1 MIRLKHVSGSLQ
13 GRTAELAK
21 PVLRIGRA
29 PDCDVRF
36 DQVNDP
42 KVSNHH
48 AELLLEE
55 GNWFVVDTAST
66 NGTLINGR
74 RITKHRL
81 ASGDKLQIG
90 SGGPVVQI
98 HFEGI
103 FIEEPSFKTEAILL
117 RDVPQPPR
125 AFDDS
130 EEISAI
136 SDHLKA
142 SADTQTARLAELA
155 AKKVALERAKSGG
168 QSSGKTMF
176 IMAETMRQVQFS
188 TKARTKKRWVKVVAA
203 VTGAAVLVVA
213 VMSVVIVQQ
222 RRQIARLVQT
232 KNKLDKEIM
241 QVQAAMDSETDAE
254 KLDQLEQRLAQ
265 LTGNAQKAID
275 DLGKADRSK
284 AAEVANAGDELD
296 RDISKIL
303 AKFDAK
309 TYAVPP
315 VFKER
320 LQFHVDELRHAGN
333 LEFIYRRKQK
343 YWPMILKEFGALG
356 LPEEMAFIAWAET
369 QFDPVARSK
378 AGAAGMWQLGADTAR
393 NYNLR
398 VDGHVDERFDPPK
411 ATRAAARYLA
421 NLLAEFGED
430 SFMLAMASYNRGES
444 GMRRVLHQIASEPGG
459 FRRERRDFWHLYR
472 LKKLPEETREYV
484 PKVLAAVIVCMNAQ
498 KYGLEAAKEADD

>member
-1 MIRLKHVSGSLQ
+1 MIRLKHLSGSLQ
-13 GRTAELAK
+13 GRMTELAK

-36 DQVNDP
+36 DQVKDP

-74 RITKHRL
+74 RVTKHRL

-90 SGGPVVQI
+90 SGGPVLQV
-98 HFEGI
+98 HFDGI
-103 FIEEPSFKTEAILL
+103 LVEQPSFKTEAILL
-117 RDVPQPPR
+117 QGVSPPR
-125 AFDDS
+125 PIDDS

-155 AKKVALERAKSGG
+155 AKKVAMERAKAGG
-168 QSSGKTMF
+168 QSSGKTLF

-188 TKARTKKRWVKVVAA
+188 TKAKTKKRWVKVVAA
-203 VTGAAVLVVA
+203 VAGAAALVVG
-213 VMSVVIVQQ
+213 VMAVVIVQQ
-222 RRQIARLVQT
+222 QRQIARLVQT
-232 KNKLDKEIM
+232 KKQLDKEIQ
-241 QVQAAMDSETDAE
+241 QVELAMESETDAD

-265 LTGNAQKAID
+265 LTGNAQKTID
-275 DLGKADRSK
+275 DLGKADKSK
-284 AAEVANAGDELD
+284 AAEMANAGDQMD
-296 RDISKIL
+296 RDIRKIL
-303 AKFDAK
+303 GKFDAK

-320 LQFHVDELRHAGN
+320 LQYHVDELLHAGN
-333 LEFIYRRKQK
+333 LKFIYRRKQK

-369 QFDPVARSK
+369 QFDPTARSK

-393 NYNLR
+393 SYNLR
-398 VDGHVDERFDPPK
+398 VDAQVDERFD
-411 ATRAAARYLA
+411 AAKSTHAASRYLA

-430 SFMLAMASYNRGES
+430 SFMLALASYNRGES
-444 GMRRVLHQIASEPGG
+444 GVRRVLHQIASQPGG
-459 FRRERRDFWHLYR
+459 FKKERRDFWHLYR

-484 PKVLAAVIVCMNAQ
+484 PKVLAAAIVSTNAQ
-498 KYGLEAAKEADD
+498 RYGLEGTKEEND

>member
-1 MIRLKHVSGSLQ
+1 MIRLKHLSGSLQ
-13 GRTAELAK
+13 GRTTELAK

-29 PDCDVRF
+29 ADCDVRF
-36 DQVNDP
+36 DQVKDP

-74 RITKHRL
+74 RVTKHKL
-81 ASGDKLQIG
+81 ASGDKVQIG

-98 HFEGI
+98 QFDGI
-103 FIEEPSFKTEAILL
+103 LLEEPSYKTEAILL
-117 RDVPQPPR
+117 QQVRPI
-125 AFDDS
+125 DDT
-130 EEISAI
+130 EEMSAI
-136 SDHLKA
+136 SDRLKE
-142 SADTQTARLAELA
+142 SADTQTARLAEIA

-168 QSSGKTMF
+168 QSSGKTLF
-176 IMAETMRQVQFS
+176 IMAETMRQVQHS
-188 TKARTKKRWVKVVAA
+188 TRAKTKKRWVKVVAA
-203 VTGAAVLVVA
+203 VAGAALVVVSA
-213 VMSVVIVQQ
+213 MGLVIVQQ
-222 RRQIARLVQT
+222 RRQIAQLVQT
-232 KNKLDKEIM
+232 KNKLDKEIEK
-241 QVQAAMDSETDAE
+241 VQAAMDSETDPD

-275 DLGKADRSK
+275 DLGKADKSK
-284 AAEVANAGDELD
+284 AAEVANAGDPMD
-296 RDISKIL
+296 RDIQKIL

-320 LQFHVDELRHAGN
+320 LQFHVDELLHAGN
-333 LEFIYRRKQK
+333 LKFVYRRKQK
-343 YWPMILKEFGALG
+343 YWPMILKEFGTLG

-369 QFDPVARSK
+369 QFDPGAHSK

-398 VDGHVDERFDPPK
+398 VDSQIDERLDPAK
-411 ATRAAARYLA
+411 ATRAASRYLA

-444 GMRRVLHQIASEPGG
+444 GVRRVLHQIASEPGG
-459 FRRERRDFWHLYR
+459 FKKERRDFWHLYR

-484 PKVLAAVIVCMNAQ
+484 PKVLAAAIVSMNAQ
-498 KYGLEAAKEADD
+498 KYGLSGAKDEQ

>member
-1 MIRLKHVSGSLQ
+1 MIRLKHLSGSLQ

-74 RITKHRL
+74 RVTKHRL

-90 SGGPVVQI
+90 SGGPVLQV
-98 HFEGI
+98 HFDGI
-103 FIEEPSFKTEAILL
+103 LIEEPSFKTEAILL
-117 RDVPQPPR
+117 QEISQPPR
-125 AFDDS
+125 PIDDS

-155 AKKVALERAKSGG
+155 AKKVAMERAKTGG

-188 TKARTKKRWVKVVAA
+188 TKAKTKKRWV
-203 VTGAAVLVVA
+203 
-213 VMSVVIVQQ
+213 
-222 RRQIARLVQT
+222 
-232 KNKLDKEIM
+232 
-241 QVQAAMDSETDAE
+241 QVAMDSETDGE
-254 KLDQLEQRLAQ
+254 RLEQLEQRLAQ
-265 LTGNAQKAID
+265 LTGNAQKTID
-275 DLGKADRSK
+275 DLGKADKSK
-284 AAEVANAGDELD
+284 AAEVANAGDQMD
-296 RDISKIL
+296 RDIRKIL

-320 LQFHVDELRHAGN
+320 LQFHVDELLHAGN
-333 LEFIYRRKQK
+333 IKYIYRRKQK

-369 QFDPVARSK
+369 QFDPTARSK

-393 NYNLR
+393 RYNLR
-398 VDGHVDERFDPPK
+398 VDAQGDARGLPLSGQPPRRVRRGFLHAGHGQLQPRRIRRTPRPAPDRQRARRVQEGAPRLLAPVPPEE
-411 ATRAAARYLA
+411 AARGDARVRAQGDRRRHRLHER
-421 NLLAEFGED
+421 AEVRP
-430 SFMLAMASYNRGES
+430 RGDE
-444 GMRRVLHQIASEPGG
+444 G
-459 FRRERRDFWHLYR
+459 RE
-472 LKKLPEETREYV
+472 
-484 PKVLAAVIVCMNAQ
+484 
-498 KYGLEAAKEADD
+498 

>member
-1 MIRLKHVSGSLQ
+1 MIRLKHLSGSLQ
-13 GRTAELAK
+13 GRTTELKK

-36 DQVNDP
+36 DQVKDP

-74 RITKHRL
+74 RVTKHRL

-90 SGGPVVQI
+90 SGGPIVQV
-98 HFEGI
+98 HFDGI
-103 FIEEPSFKTEAILL
+103 LVEQPSFKTEAILL
-117 RDVPQPPR
+117 KDVPRPI
-125 AFDDS
+125 DDT

-155 AKKVALERAKSGG
+155 AKKVALERAKAGG

-188 TKARTKKRWVKVVAA
+188 TKAKTKKRWVKVVAA
-203 VTGAAVLVVA
+203 VAGAAAVVVG
-213 VMSVVIVQQ
+213 VMSVVIVLQQ
-222 RRQIARLVQT
+222 REIARLVQT
-232 KNKLDKEIM
+232 KKQLDKEIQ
-241 QVQAAMDSETDAE
+241 QVEAAMESETDPD
-254 KLDQLEQRLAQ
+254 KLEQLEQRLAQ
-265 LTGNAQKAID
+265 LTGNVQKAMD
-275 DLGKADRSK
+275 DLGKADKSK
-284 AAEVANAGDELD
+284 AAEVANSGDAMD
-296 RDISKIL
+296 REIRKIL

-320 LQFHVDELRHAGN
+320 LQFHVDELLQAGN
-333 LEFIYRRKQK
+333 LKFVYRRKQK
-343 YWPMILKEFGALG
+343 YWPMILKEFGALA
-356 LPEEMAFIAWAET
+356 LPEEMAYIAWAET
-369 QFDPVARSK
+369 QFDPSARSK

-393 NYNLR
+393 AYNLR
-398 VDGHVDERFDPPK
+398 VDGQVDERFDPAK
-411 ATRAAARYLA
+411 STRAAARYLA

-444 GMRRVLHQIASEPGG
+444 GVRRVLHQIASEPGG
-459 FRRERRDFWHLYR
+459 FKKERRDFWHLYR
-472 LKKLPEETREYV
+472 MKKLPEETREYV
-484 PKVLAAVIVCMNAQ
+484 PKVLAAAIVSMNAQ
-498 KYGLEAAKEADD
+498 KYGLEAAKGDDD

>member
-1 MIRLKHVSGSLQ
+1 MIRLKHLSGSLQ
-13 GRTAELAK
+13 GRTTELAK

-81 ASGDKLQIG
+81 ASGDKVQIG
-90 SGGPVVQI
+90 SGGQVVQVD
-98 HFEGI
+98 FDGI
-103 FIEEPSFKTEAILL
+103 LVGQPSFKTEAILL
-117 RDVPQPPR
+117 RAVPQPPHPI
-125 AFDDS
+125 DDT

-136 SDHLKA
+136 SDRLKE

-155 AKKVALERAKSGG
+155 AKKVALERAKAGG

-188 TKARTKKRWVKVVAA
+188 TKAKTKKRWVKVVSA
-203 VTGAAVLVVA
+203 VAGAAALVVF

-222 RRQIARLVQT
+222 QRQIALLVQT
-232 KNKLDKEIM
+232 KNKLDKEIQ
-241 QVQAAMDSETDAE
+241 QVQAAMESETDAD

-265 LTGNAQKAID
+265 LTGNVQKAMD
-275 DLGKADRSK
+275 DLGKADKSK
-284 AAEVANAGDELD
+284 AAEVANAGDPMD
-296 RDISKIL
+296 RDIRKIL
-303 AKFDAK
+303 GKFDAK

-320 LQFHVDELRHAGN
+320 LQYHVDELLHAGN
-333 LEFIYRRKQK
+333 LKFIYKRKQK

-369 QFDPVARSK
+369 QFDPTARSK

-393 NYNLR
+393 RYNLR
-398 VDGHVDERFDPPK
+398 VDAQGDARGLPLSGQPPRRVRRGFLHAGHGQLQPRRIRRTPRPAPDRQRARRVQEGAPRLLAPVPPEE
-411 ATRAAARYLA
+411 AARGDARVRAQGDRRRHRLHER
-421 NLLAEFGED
+421 AEVRP
-430 SFMLAMASYNRGES
+430 RGDE
-444 GMRRVLHQIASEPGG
+444 G
-459 FRRERRDFWHLYR
+459 RE
-472 LKKLPEETREYV
+472 
-484 PKVLAAVIVCMNAQ
+484 
-498 KYGLEAAKEADD
+498 

>member
-1 MIRLKHVSGSLQ
+1 MIRLKHLSGSLQ

-74 RITKHRL
+74 RVTKHRL

-90 SGGPVVQI
+90 SGGPVLQV
-98 HFEGI
+98 HFDGI
-103 FIEEPSFKTEAILL
+103 LIEEPSFKTEAILL
-117 RDVPQPPR
+117 QEISQPPR
-125 AFDDS
+125 PIDDS

-155 AKKVALERAKSGG
+155 AKKVAMERAKTGG

-176 IMAETMRQVQFS
+176 IMAETMRQVQFR
-188 TKARTKKRWVKVVAA
+188 TKAKTKK
-203 VTGAAVLVVA
+203 
-213 VMSVVIVQQ
+213 Q
-222 RRQIARLVQT
+222 
-232 KNKLDKEIM
+232 LDKEIH
-241 QVQAAMDSETDAE
+241 QVQAAMDSETDGE
-254 KLDQLEQRLAQ
+254 RLEQLEQRLAQ
-265 LTGNAQKAID
+265 LTGNAQKTID
-275 DLGKADRSK
+275 DLGKADKSK
-284 AAEVANAGDELD
+284 AAEVANAGDQMD
-296 RDISKIL
+296 RDIRKIL

-320 LQFHVDELRHAGN
+320 LQFHVDELLHAGN
-333 LEFIYRRKQK
+333 LKYIYRRKQK

-369 QFDPVARSK
+369 QFDPTARSK

-393 NYNLR
+393 RYNLR
-398 VDGHVDERFDPPK
+398 VDAQVDERFDPPK
-411 ATRAAARYLA
+411 ATRAASRYLA

-444 GMRRVLHQIASEPGG
+444 GVRRVLHQIASEPGG
-459 FRRERRDFWHLYR
+459 FKKERRDFWHLYR

-484 PKVLAAVIVCMNAQ
+484 PKVIAAAIVSMNAQ
-498 KYGLEAAKEADD
+498 KYGLEGTKAEND

>member
-1 MIRLKHVSGSLQ
+1 MIRLKHLSGSLQ
-13 GRTAELAK
+13 GRTAELKK

-36 DQVNDP
+36 DQLKDP

-74 RITKHRL
+74 RTAKHRL
-81 ASGDKLQIG
+81 TSGDKLQIG
-90 SGGPVVQI
+90 SGGPVVQV
-98 HFEGI
+98 HFDGI
-103 FIEEPSFKTEAILL
+103 LVEQPSFKTEAILL
-117 RDVPQPPR
+117 QEVRRPI
-125 AFDDS
+125 DDT

-136 SDHLKA
+136 SDRLRA

-188 TKARTKKRWVKVVAA
+188 TKAKTKRRWVKVVAA
-203 VTGAAVLVVA
+203 VAGAAALVVG
-213 VMSVVIVQQ
+213 VLSVVIVQQ
-222 RRQIARLVQT
+222 QRQIARLVQT
-232 KNKLDKEIM
+232 KKQLDKEIQ
-241 QVQAAMDSETDAE
+241 QVQAAMESETDPD

-265 LTGNAQKAID
+265 LTGNVQKAID
-275 DLGKADRSK
+275 DLGKADKSK
-284 AAEVANAGDELD
+284 AAEVVNSGDAMD
-296 RDISKIL
+296 REIRTIL
-303 AKFDAK
+303 GKFDAK

-320 LQFHVDELRHAGN
+320 LQFHVDELLHAGN
-333 LEFIYRRKQK
+333 LKFIYRRKQK
-343 YWPMILKEFGALG
+343 YWPMILKEFGALA
-356 LPEEMAFIAWAET
+356 LPEEMAYIAWAET
-369 QFDPVARSK
+369 QFDPTARSK

-393 NYNLR
+393 AYNLR
-398 VDGHVDERFDPPK
+398 VDAQVDERFDAAK
-411 ATRAAARYLA
+411 STRAASRYLA

-444 GMRRVLHQIASEPGG
+444 GVRRVLHQIASEPGG
-459 FRRERRDFWHLYR
+459 FKKERRDFWHLYR

-484 PKVLAAVIVCMNAQ
+484 PKVLAAAIVSMNAQ
-498 KYGLEAAKEADD
+498 KYGLEAAKGDDD

>member
-1 MIRLKHVSGSLQ
+1 MIRLKHLSGSLQ

-36 DQVNDP
+36 DQVKDP

-74 RITKHRL
+74 RIAKHRL

-90 SGGPVVQI
+90 SGGPVLQI
-98 HFEGI
+98 HFDGI
-103 FIEEPSFKTEAILL
+103 LIEEPSFKTEAILL
-117 RDVPQPPR
+117 QDISQPPR
-125 AFDDS
+125 AIDDS

-155 AKKVALERAKSGG
+155 AKKVAMERAKTGG

-188 TKARTKKRWVKVVAA
+188 TKAKTKKRWVKVVAA
-203 VTGAAVLVVA
+203 VAGAAAVVVG

-222 RRQIARLVQT
+222 QRQIAKLVQT
-232 KNKLDKEIM
+232 KNKLDKEIQ
-241 QVQAAMDSETDAE
+241 QVQAAMDSESDTE
-254 KLDQLEQRLAQ
+254 KLEQLEQRLAQ

-275 DLGKADRSK
+275 DLGKADKSK
-284 AAEVANAGDELD
+284 AAEVANAGDQMD
-296 RDISKIL
+296 RDIRKIL

-320 LQFHVDELRHAGN
+320 CGSSA
-333 LEFIYRRKQK
+333 
-343 YWPMILKEFGALG
+343 PT
-356 LPEEMAFIAWAET
+356 P
-369 QFDPVARSK
+369 
-378 AGAAGMWQLGADTAR
+378 
-393 NYNLR
+393 
-398 VDGHVDERFDPPK
+398 
-411 ATRAAARYLA
+411 RAATTCGWTPRWTSGSTRPRRRAPPPAIWPTSSPSSARIPSCWPWPATTAA
-421 NLLAEFGED
+421 NPAY
-430 SFMLAMASYNRGES
+430 AASSTRSPASPAGSRRSAATS
-444 GMRRVLHQIASEPGG
+444 GTCTA
-459 FRRERRDFWHLYR
+459 
-472 LKKLPEETREYV
+472 
-484 PKVLAAVIVCMNAQ
+484 
-498 KYGLEAAKEADD
+498 